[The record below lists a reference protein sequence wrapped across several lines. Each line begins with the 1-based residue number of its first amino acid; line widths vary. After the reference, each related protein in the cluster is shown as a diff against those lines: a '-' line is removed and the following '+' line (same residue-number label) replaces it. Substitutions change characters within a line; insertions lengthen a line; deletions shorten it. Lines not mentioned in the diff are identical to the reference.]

1 MLKSQAERLA
11 VNTPIQGS
19 AADLIKVAMVRIHR
33 RLASEKMRSHLI
45 LQVHDELLLDVPK
58 AELDAAIALVKHEM
72 EHAWDLLVPLRVD
85 IGHGANWLVAQH

>member
-1 MLKSQAERLA
+1 ML
-11 VNTPIQGS
+11 
-19 AADLIKVAMVRIHR
+19 
-33 RLASEKMRSHLI
+33 

-58 AELDAAIALVKHEM
+58 SELDAAIALVKHEM